1 MKPGRKGAE
10 VAALPRGRT
19 VPILRASE
27 RGTPA
32 EDAKRSLHP
41 ADGIRSLHGADLALV
56 HGRTATKAGV
66 CADNAGIVR
75 GHVALGGGGA
85 PGRGAVAG
93 GSGCPCRNFTMVGV
107 AVQAV
112 GVRGAG
118 DAQVAGNAT
127 VGALD
132 EARLAHALVACRG
145 RVLAA
150 GNTLGD
156 KRGVASCGSEHRY
169 RTLHGHVV
177 RRANTLVQSPILDL
191 ARTAHVLCVVDAARS
206 HARQEGQSGPDP
218 IGTSCLAVLYVLA
231 SAPTPRRDS

>member
-1 MKPGRKGAE
+1 MKPGRKHAE

-19 VPILRASE
+19 VPIRRASD

-32 EDAKRSLHP
+32 QNAKRSRHP
-41 ADGIRSLHGADLALV
+41 ADGIRSLHGADLTLV

-66 CADNAGIVR
+66 CADNTGVVR

-85 PGRGAVAG
+85 SGRGAVAG
-93 GSGCPCRNFTMVGV
+93 GRGCPCPNFTMVGV
-107 AVQAV
+107 AVLAV

-127 VGALD
+127 IGALN

-150 GNTLGD
+150 RNALCD
-156 KRGVASCGSEHRY
+156 KRGVARCGSEHRY

-177 RRANTLVQSPILDL
+177 RGANTLVQSPILDL
-191 ARTAHVLCVVDAARS
+191 ARAAHVLCVIDASRS

-218 IGTSCLAVLYVLA
+218 IGTSCPAVLYVLP
-231 SAPTPRRDS
+231 SAPMPRRDS